1 VGGSPRDRADPG
13 ESVATLPLD
22 AGRTGLVLSL
32 LGAGLEVEV
41 EVEIETGGESGVDI
55 GGERRAVWTIGR
67 APDND
72 VVVDHPSVSRQHARL
87 RAPLRAGDG
96 FALEALSA
104 TNPLRFG
111 GKKLDPGE
119 RVAIQP
125 GEAFAIGALVGV
137 IRPGSRAR
145 HSPAAA
151 TPSAPG
157 DVPAAPARVASGS
170 TPSEPRRALR
180 EVLALEERRRI
191 VEALR
196 KSGGNQSRAAEL
208 LGMPR
213 RTLVKRLRD
222 YAIPRGRV
230 VPDPDPGAS
239 SEPQPRARGTP
250 DPERDPD
257 DA

>member
-1 VGGSPRDRADPG
+1 M
-13 ESVATLPLD
+13 
-22 AGRTGLVLSL
+22 LSL
-32 LGAGLEVEV
+32 LGAGLEIEV
-41 EVEIETGGESGVDI
+41 AIETRGETSGDI

-87 RAPLRAGDG
+87 HAPLRAGDG

-145 HSPAAA
+145 HSAAA
-151 TPSAPG
+151 AAASAPG
-157 DVPAAPARVASGS
+157 DVPATPARVASGS
-170 TPSEPRRALR
+170 TPPEPRRALR

-239 SEPQPRARGTP
+239 SEPQPSARGTP